1 MPVLVEF
8 ILKREPG
15 QPPYFSCTGVMG
27 TLSGSLHKQ
36 MEEEHPGEYTDAI
49 ALHLSDI
56 DGVPMYA
63 VENGYYFLQV
73 ARGNI
78 EGEYTYETVAKHL
91 RISVED
97 ANKLQTYNKDQFTQ
111 FVEDQKPRWKAEA
124 DAAIKKYNL

>member
-1 MPVLVEF
+1 MPVIVEF
-8 ILKREPG
+8 KLNKHSG
-15 QPPYFSCTGVMG
+15 QKPYFSCTGLMG
-27 TLSGSLHKQ
+27 TLSGSIHKQ

-91 RISVED
+91 RISVE
-97 ANKLQTYNKDQFTQ
+97 AAIKLQTYNKDQFTQ
-111 FVEDQKPRWKAEA
+111 FVEEQKPRWKEEA
-124 DAAIKKYNL
+124 NAAIKKYNL

>member
-1 MPVLVEF
+1 MVGIVQVQLN
-8 ILKREPG
+8 RHQG
-15 QPPYFSCTGVMG
+15 QKPYFSCTGSFG
-27 TLSGSLHKQ
+27 TLYGSTHEQ
-36 MEEEHPGEYTDAI
+36 IEAEYPGEYTDAI

-73 ARGNI
+73 ARGSI
-78 EGEYTYETVAKHL
+78 IGEYTYATVAKHL

-97 ANKLQTYNKDQFTQ
+97 AIKLHTYSKEQFTQ

-124 DAAIKKYNL
+124 EAAIKKYNL